1 MFISMFDLYKMTE
14 HNDADLGDELIMLT
28 TGVAFVFISACISD
42 VSGTNFI
49 SESVNFT

>member
-1 MFISMFDLYKMTE
+1 MDVYQHVE
-14 HNDADLGDELIMLT
+14 NNDADLGDELLMLT
-28 TGVAFVFISACISD
+28 TGVAFGFISACISD